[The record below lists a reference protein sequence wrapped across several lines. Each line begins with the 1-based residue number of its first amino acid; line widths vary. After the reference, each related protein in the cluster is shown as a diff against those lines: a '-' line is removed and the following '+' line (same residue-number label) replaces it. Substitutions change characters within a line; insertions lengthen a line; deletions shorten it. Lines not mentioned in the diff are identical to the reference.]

1 MAKTRRKSKDL
12 ENTPRKTAE
21 KKTENPL
28 TGFLN
33 EKIDRRK
40 ALSTMGKA
48 AAGVAAVAVVA
59 AVGVAAYEVTKAP
72 ATVTQTN
79 TVSTT
84 NIITSSVSASS
95 TSESP
100 QEKAARLA
108 TAKPGENFIIGFDTF
123 FLSLE
128 ASTIMAKSITQACN
142 ALGLTASVKDAG
154 LSVTAPIDNARTM
167 ISQGAKGIIGF
178 GGNPASYYEVANIC
192 QQAGVFFFSL
202 WDMEPFSQPWNTGDY
217 FVAWAYQDGETDL
230 YTSTTLLME
239 KLKENNKPTGPIMN
253 LQGDSSFSN
262 CIKNFGITDAWNN
275 YQDMTFV
282 GHQYTN
288 WDASQATQDMATQLS
303 LTPAPVGIT
312 AVNDTLTAG
321 AIAASKA
328 ANDDLGPYAVGP
340 DGSQSAMTLAAANDF
355 LAIGASNDTFTGGL
369 ATCMLYD
376 VITGAYYPT
385 TQERLVCTNDFL
397 IAADVNEVKSLAS
410 SAGLNLPSNY
420 PVVSATDYLNEIY
433 TAATYPYDWT
443 VVSRGKAQELGKT
456 YDPSGG
462 VTVDGYKMG
471 GFHSWFD
478 VMGNGGGSSTGD
490 YEWSV
495 YLEDCINRFSNLN
508 ANSYSDLSKAPFA
521 AGSTS
526 PGIHTWNWYLG
537 KPPTTPL

>member
-1 MAKTRRKSKDL
+1 MNQKV
-12 ENTPRKTAE
+12 
-21 KKTENPL
+21 
-28 TGFLN
+28 
-33 EKIDRRK
+33 DRRK

-48 AAGVAAVAVVA
+48 AAGVAAVVVVA
-59 AVGVAAYEVTKAP
+59 AVGVAAYEATKSP
-72 ATVTQTN
+72 ATVTATQTN
-79 TVSTT
+79 TFSTT
-84 NIITSSVSASS
+84 NVVTSSVTATSS
-95 TSESP
+95 TLSP
-100 QEKAARLA
+100 QEKAQSLA

-154 LSVTAPIDNARTM
+154 LSVTAPIDNARTL

-192 QQAGVFFFSL
+192 QQNKVFFFSL

-239 KLKENNKPTGPIMN
+239 KLKQNNKPTGPIIN

-262 CIKNFGITDAWNN
+262 CIKNYGIVDAWSN
-275 YQDMTFV
+275 YQDETFV

-288 WDASQATQDMATQLS
+288 WDASQATSDMATQLS
-303 LTPAPVGIT
+303 QTPAPVGIT

-355 LAIGASNDTFTGGL
+355 LAIGASNDSFTGGL

-420 PVVSATDYLNEIY
+420 PIVSASDYLSEIY

-443 VVSRGKAQELGKT
+443 VVSKGKAQELGKT

-462 VTVDGYKMG
+462 VTLDSYKMG

-478 VMGNGGGSSTGD
+478 VMGTGSPAGSETGD

-508 ANSYSDLSKAPFA
+508 ANSYADLSKAPFA

-537 KPPTTPL
+537 QPATTPLSLS